1 MTALK
6 GPAVPGTT
14 IVTGA
19 HLDGLG
25 AAAAVRL
32 AETGSDVA
40 LICPASASC
49 TDTMRRLAAL
59 PVRSLAI
66 AADVTDPDAVAAAVQ
81 RVSSS
86 LGDPGVLV
94 TVVGPAAPGPLCE
107 LSDAAWEASVERQ
120 LRGLFLMTR
129 AVLDPMTRVGSG
141 RVVTVT
147 DVDGAVRA
155 GLVGFTR
162 TTALELAPFGVTAN
176 LVAPRPGDPGDPE
189 QVAALIPL
197 LVGRAAA
204 AVSGQVIEVGAG
216 PAS

>member
-1 MTALK
+1 M
-6 GPAVPGTT
+6 PGTT

-40 LICPASASC
+40 LIFPDSA
-49 TDTMRRLAAL
+49 TRADTMRRLTAL

-66 AADVTDPDAVAAAVQ
+66 GADVTDADAVAAALQ

-94 TVVGPAAPGPLCE
+94 TVVGPAAPGPLRE
-107 LSDAAWEASVERQ
+107 LSDAAWDVSVELQ

-129 AVLDPMTRVGSG
+129 AVLDPMTRIGSG

-147 DVDGAVRA
+147 GADGAVRA

-176 LVAPRPGDPGDPE
+176 LVTSTLGGSGDPE

-197 LVGRAAA
+197 LVGPAAA
-204 AVSGQVIEVGAG
+204 AVSGQMIDVGGG